1 MIVPIPNKIRTGN
14 SSYFRMNTINNREYY
29 SILVHSDNHKE
40 ILKWTK
46 DTYGEPGVL
55 YLGQLPSV
63 PEVHTRWYNFV
74 NWFYFRDEL
83 DLMMFILRW
92 S

>member
-29 SILVHSDNHKE
+29 SILVHRGNHKE
-40 ILKWTK
+40 ILKWIE
-46 DTYGEPGVL
+46 DTYGEPGVI
-55 YLGQLPSV
+55 YLGNLPDAT
-63 PEVHTRWYNFV
+63 EVHPRWCNLF
-74 NWFYFRDEL
+74 NWFYFRDEP
-83 DLMMFILRW
+83 DLIMFMLRW